1 MLRALAFSRIQA
13 TASPGIVPRA
23 AMCLAVA
30 VLTVA
35 SADVA
40 LAQQSSNGR
49 DSKSGDQRSS
59 GWQAGGGQFE
69 RPSYGEFSRP
79 SFEPRRAV
87 ETYPLPGRPPL
98 VVSRPP
104 LVVSPASGVVLY
116 NTRGIG
122 YSSGSYTQ
130 PAWIYYLPGGTSYM
144 IATSAGLMGPY
155 SLLPVDAQF
164 GPGAVQQFMGV
175 QPGGIQPGIA
185 PPQIAPQQI
194 APQQIAPQQ
203 MAPGGMAGQQ
213 NAAVG
218 APQQGAPQQGAAA
231 AGPFQPE
238 PPAKP
243 NVRPSNAA
251 ARERAWRQIELG
263 DAEFLQRQFARA
275 LDHYR
280 NASAAA
286 ADLGEAFFR
295 QGQGMIAL
303 GLYDPAAKAM
313 RRGLLFDPDWADS
326 DFHLDD
332 LYGDNKPVK
341 EGKLDTLEKAA
352 AAHPQDPELQFL
364 AGIELFFDGQ
374 LDRAAPFL
382 RRADAMYGP
391 QASLLQGFLKKLPVA
406 KAPAQ
411 KPGANVPPQKKPA
424 AADDGVDA

>member
-1 MLRALAFSRIQA
+1 
-13 TASPGIVPRA
+13 
-23 AMCLAVA
+23 
-30 VLTVA
+30 
-35 SADVA
+35 
-40 LAQQSSNGR
+40 
-49 DSKSGDQRSS
+49 
-59 GWQAGGGQFE
+59 
-69 RPSYGEFSRP
+69 
-79 SFEPRRAV
+79 
-87 ETYPLPGRPPL
+87 
-98 VVSRPP
+98 
-104 LVVSPASGVVLY
+104 
-116 NTRGIG
+116 
-122 YSSGSYTQ
+122 
-130 PAWIYYLPGGTSYM
+130 M

-155 SLLPVDAQF
+155 SLLPVDGQF

-175 QPGGIQPGIA
+175 QPGGFQPAVGPQQIAPQQIA
-185 PPQIAPQQI
+185 PPPIAPQQI

-203 MAPGGMAGQQ
+203 MPPGGMAGQQ
-213 NAAVG
+213 NAALGV
-218 APQQGAPQQGAAA
+218 AQQGVA

-238 PPAKP
+238 QPPRP

-251 ARERAWRQIELG
+251 ARDRAWRQIELG
-263 DAEFLQRQFARA
+263 DVEFLQRQFSRA

-280 NASAAA
+280 NAAAAA

-295 QGQGMIAL
+295 QGQAMIAL

-341 EGKLDTLEKAA
+341 DGKLDTLEKAA
-352 AAHPQDPELQFL
+352 AAHLQDPELQFL

-391 QASLLQGFLKKLPVA
+391 QASLLQGFLKKLPAA

-411 KPGANVPPQKKPA
+411 KPGANAPALPRKKPA
-424 AADDGVDA
+424 AADEGVDT

>member
-1 MLRALAFSRIQA
+1 
-13 TASPGIVPRA
+13 
-23 AMCLAVA
+23 MCLAVA
-30 VLTVA
+30 ILTAA

-59 GWQAGGGQFE
+59 GWQAGGGQFD
-69 RPSYGEFSRP
+69 RPSYGESSRP
-79 SFEPRRAV
+79 SFEPRRAAQD
-87 ETYPLPGRPPL
+87 YPSQSRQPQIAARPPL
-98 VVSRPP
+98 TVFSTP
-104 LVVSPASGVVLY
+104 SGVVLY
-116 NTRGIG
+116 TSRGQTQSTRTLIPPG
-122 YSSGSYTQ
+122 
-130 PAWIYYLPGGTSYM
+130 WIYYLPGGTSYM
-144 IATSAGLMGPY
+144 VASSTGLVGPY
-155 SLLPVDAQF
+155 AITPVEVQF
-164 GPGAVQQFMGV
+164 GPVAVQQFVGGQAAGFPAAGF
-175 QPGGIQPGIA
+175 QPGVI
-185 PPQIAPQQI
+185 PQQI
-194 APQQIAPQQ
+194 APQQIGPQQVAPQQ
-203 MAPGGMAGQQ
+203 MAPGGVAAQQ
-213 NAAVG
+213 NGLVG
-218 APQQGAPQQGAAA
+218 GAQQGAAA

-238 PPAKP
+238 APPRP

-251 ARERAWRQIELG
+251 ARDRAWRQIELG

-303 GLYDPAAKAM
+303 GLYDPATKAM

-341 EGKLDTLEKAA
+341 EGKLDALEKAA
-352 AAHPQDPELQFL
+352 AAHLQDPELQFL

-391 QASLLQGFLKKLPVA
+391 QASLLHGFLKKLPVI
-406 KAPAQ
+406 KAAAQ

-424 AADDGVDA
+424 AADDGVDT